1 MTAKERILQYLP
13 EYYRSSKVMGAI
25 ADAQGTELEL
35 LYTALDEILA
45 QFFIDTA
52 TWGLDYWDEFLG
64 LKTAAYPLE
73 ERRRLLKSKLTMQP
87 PVTRER
93 LKKLLEGVADSADVI
108 EHHEEY
114 SFDVVLLVK
123 TKLKTTFEKI
133 LEQIEDIKPA
143 HLAYQVILGFLHKL
157 QATVAFNRWFS
168 EILKRCGTVNVSGE
182 EVVTTLGRRYIE
194 GLSDT
199 KQAWFSELL
208 LRVSETI
215 FPAATNGVS
224 YGTSLIESK
233 ASFFSIIIPR
243 ASETTYCGTEVYA

>member
-133 LEQIEDIKPA
+133 LEQIEDNKPA
-143 HLAYQVILGFLHKL
+143 HLAYQVILGFLHEL
-157 QATVAFNRWFS
+157 QATVLFNRWFS
-168 EILKRCGTVNVSGE
+168 ETLKPCGTLNTAGE
-182 EVVTTLGRRYIE
+182 ETVTTLGRRYTE
-194 GLSDT
+194 SLNDEKRAWLSEPFIKASPAT
-199 KQAWFSELL
+199 
-208 LRVSETI
+208 
-215 FPAATNGVS
+215 FPTATNGFT
-224 YGTSLIESK
+224 YEASLAESK
-233 ASFFSIIIPR
+233 ASFFSIILPR
-243 ASETTYCGTEVYA
+243 ASETIYCGEGVYA

>member
-1 MTAKERILQYLP
+1 MSKERIMQYLP
-13 EYYRSSKVMGAI
+13 EYYQTSRVMGAI
-25 ADAQGTELEL
+25 AEAQGTELEM
-35 LYTALDEILA
+35 LYTTLDEILA

-52 TWGLDYWDEFLG
+52 AWGLDYWDEFLG

-123 TKLKTTFEKI
+123 TKLKPTFEKI
-133 LEQIEDIKPA
+133 LEQIEDNKPA
-143 HLAYQVILGFLHKL
+143 HLAYQVILGFLHEL

-168 EILKRCGTVNVSGE
+168 EILKLCGTVDVSGE
-182 EVVTTLGRRYIE
+182 EVVTTLGRRYRENASGDKWAWLSVPFIKASPTTFPVAS
-194 GLSDT
+194 GLRYEVNLT
-199 KQAWFSELL
+199 EHI
-208 LRVSETI
+208 V
-215 FPAATNGVS
+215 
-224 YGTSLIESK
+224 
-233 ASFFSIIIPR
+233 SFFSIVLLKV
-243 ASETTYCGTEVYA
+243 SETTYCRMEVVA